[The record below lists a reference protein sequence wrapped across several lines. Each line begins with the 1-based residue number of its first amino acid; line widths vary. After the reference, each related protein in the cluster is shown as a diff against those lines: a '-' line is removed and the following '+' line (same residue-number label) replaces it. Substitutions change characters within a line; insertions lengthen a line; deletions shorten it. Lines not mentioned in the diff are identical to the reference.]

1 MFSVVRE
8 GESSY
13 SWKLERRL
21 LLVCGGGKRGML
33 VVALIRKRESLLSVW
48 DRGDSLLSVR
58 KDRTLK

>member
-1 MFSVVRE
+1 
-8 GESSY
+8 
-13 SWKLERRL
+13 
-21 LLVCGGGKRGML
+21 ML